1 MIQRPISVGALRAF
15 ALLSVAF
22 TVSAPAQS
30 TRWKEHI
37 SEKGKFSVLLPGAPE
52 TDYKL
57 NETDSVTGLDYEVN
71 YRQKGGPLWSV
82 DYFDLP
88 AIPPDADAVKT
99 LLERRRGKY
108 SAVSE
113 STMLTLNGY
122 PAVEYKMRLDR
133 VGIEVGRI
141 VLVRQRVYQLRM
153 FTLIRANHAASEVTK
168 FFDSFKPVPMTDEEI
183 VAATRATRKKA
194 TSRTLAVAGRVLQ
207 ARAVKKVSPVY
218 SPEAKSARVSGVVK
232 MRILV
237 SEEGNVIDAEVL
249 EGPDLLRESALA
261 AARQWVFM
269 HTELGGTP
277 VKVEGVLTL
286 KFAPMRLTKKSQYKR
301 KSP

>member
-1 MIQRPISVGALRAF
+1 MTQRPISVGTLRAF

-52 TDYKL
+52 TDYRL
-57 NETDSVTGLDYEVN
+57 GETDSITGLVYEVN
-71 YRQKGGPLWSV
+71 YRQKGGALWSV
-82 DYFDLP
+82 GCFDLP
-88 AIPPDADAVKT
+88 AMPPDADAVKT
-99 LLERRRGKY
+99 LLERRRPKY
-108 SAVSE
+108 SAGSE
-113 STMLTLNGY
+113 STMLTLNGF
-122 PAVEYKMRLDR
+122 PALEYKMRFGRD
-133 VGIEVGRI
+133 GIEIGRI
-141 VLVRQRVYQLRM
+141 ILVRQRVYQLRIC
-153 FTLIRANHAASEVTK
+153 TVTRANQAASVEVTK

-194 TSRTLAVAGRVLQ
+194 TSRTLVANGGLLQ
-207 ARAVKKVSPVY
+207 ARAVKTVSPVY
-218 SPEAKSARVSGVVK
+218 SPEAKAAGVSGVVK

-269 HTELGGTP
+269 RTELGGAP
-277 VKVEGVLTL
+277 VKVEGILTL
-286 KFAPMRLTKKSQYKR
+286 KFAP
-301 KSP
+301 